1 MMHSRNA
8 IVSSMLIGEALNRR
22 ADLTKRIGQL
32 RDRVGASVL
41 VQEGDEPPERAED
54 LLAELGVLC
63 DELESLVARINHTN
77 ASSRLPSGKTVTEA
91 LARRDVLE
99 LRRGG
104 LRAAVSAA
112 TERGGLVFRRSEVRM
127 VRQIAVKDVQ
137 AQIDGFARER
147 RELDTLLQ
155 QHNWTA
161 PLIS

>member
-1 MMHSRNA
+1 
-8 IVSSMLIGEALNRR
+8 MLIGEALNRR

-41 VQEGDEPPERAED
+41 VQEGDEAPERAED
-54 LLAELGVLC
+54 LLAELGVVC

-77 ASSRLPSGKTVTEA
+77 AGSRLSTGETVTEA

-104 LRAAVSAA
+104 LRAAVSVA
-112 TERGGLVFRRSEVRM
+112 TGRGGQVFSRSDVRM
-127 VRQIAVKDVQ
+127 VRQIVVKDLQ
-137 AQIDGFARER
+137 TQIDGFARER

-161 PLIS
+161 PLIR